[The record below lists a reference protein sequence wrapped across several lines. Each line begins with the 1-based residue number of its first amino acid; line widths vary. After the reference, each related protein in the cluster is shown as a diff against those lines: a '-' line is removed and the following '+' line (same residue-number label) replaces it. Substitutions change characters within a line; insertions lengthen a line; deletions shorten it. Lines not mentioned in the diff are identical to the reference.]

1 MGDTDI
7 SQAKQECILG
17 ELLISGLSS
26 WEVREDFSVGETLS
40 LKFEGSGR
48 KQVERRVYGKGIPH
62 ATT

>member
-1 MGDTDI
+1 MVCLVG
-7 SQAKQECILG
+7 
-17 ELLISGLSS
+17 
-26 WEVREDFSVGETLS
+26 EVREDFSVGETLS